1 MRVYFLPND
10 YNIVT
15 DLKVE
20 LSRRGLSTD
29 GLKAELVNRLQAR
42 LDEEEFG
49 LVDPPKDDAPAAAA
63 TPAVAAP
70 APAAAETPKEP
81 EKEEVA
87 KAAPPAAK
95 PVEKEVAEEEKVEA
109 TAEAAEAKEEKTDE
123 GPSVKRNLGESKD
136 LSFEDKKK
144 QRAAR
149 FGLKVVE
156 LTAKEEMPN
165 TRKRGGKDKKEEPRE
180 EKQEKRQK
188 TEQQKK
194 KSPVDDLSQAELEKR
209 LDRAKKYSVQNELVD
224 EMKAALRKI
233 RFEGGK

>member
-1 MRVYFLPND
+1 MCVYFLPNH
-10 YNIVT
+10 YHTVA

-20 LSRRGLSTD
+20 LSRRGLSNE
-29 GLKAELVNRLQAR
+29 GLKAELVNRLQVR

-49 LVDPPKDDAPAAAA
+49 LAEPPKDDVPAAAA
-63 TPAVAAP
+63 TKAVATP

-87 KAAPPAAK
+87 K
-95 PVEKEVAEEEKVEA
+95 PVEKAVAKEEKAEA
-109 TAEAAEAKEEKTDE
+109 TAEEAESKEEPDE
-123 GPSVKRNLGESKD
+123 GPSVRRSLGESKE
-136 LSFEDKKK
+136 LSFEEKKK

-156 LTAKEEMPN
+156 APTPTKEEKPN
-165 TRKRGGKDKKEEPRE
+165 TRKRGGKDKKEEPKE

-188 TEQQKK
+188 TEPKKK

-209 LDRAKKYSVQNELVD
+209 LERAKKYSVQNELVD

-233 RFEGGK
+233 RFEGGEK

>member
-20 LSRRGLSTD
+20 LSRRGLSTE
-29 GLKAELVNRLQAR
+29 GLKAELVNRLQVR

-49 LVDPPKDDAPAAAA
+49 LVEPPKDDAPGAAVTAA
-63 TPAVAAP
+63 PVVPAPVAVAGA
-70 APAAAETPKEP
+70 PKEP

-87 KAAPPAAK
+87 KAAK
-95 PVEKEVAEEEKVEA
+95 PVEDEVAKEEKVEA
-109 TAEAAEAKEEKTDE
+109 TAEAAESKEEKTGE
-123 GPSVKRNLGESKD
+123 GLSVGKSVGESKD

-156 LTAKEEMPN
+156 TPAKEEKPN
-165 TRKRGGKDKKEEPRE
+165 TRKRGGKDKKEESKE

-188 TEQQKK
+188 TEPKKK

-209 LDRAKKYSVQNELVD
+209 LARAKKYSVQNDLVD

-233 RFEGGK
+233 RFEVEK

>member
-1 MRVYFLPND
+1 MCVYFLPND

-49 LVDPPKDDAPAAAA
+49 LVEPPKDDAPAV
-63 TPAVAAP
+63 AVS
-70 APAAAETPKEP
+70 PAAVVPA
-81 EKEEVA
+81 EKEDVA

-95 PVEKEVAEEEKVEA
+95 PVEEEVAKEEKVEA
-109 TAEAAEAKEEKTDE
+109 TAEGAESKEEKTDE
-123 GPSVKRNLGESKD
+123 GSSVGKSLGESKD

-156 LTAKEEMPN
+156 SPAKEEKPN
-165 TRKRGGKDKKEEPRE
+165 TRKRGGKDKKEEPKE
-180 EKQEKRQK
+180 EKRQK
-188 TEQQKK
+188 TEPKQK

-209 LDRAKKYSVQNELVD
+209 LARAKKYSVQNELVD

-233 RFEGGK
+233 RFEGEK